1 MLVQNG
7 INTLSFHKNP
17 LSLLALLPEIDTLS
31 AAKFVIGFKVN
42 TERLGDLDR
51 FPFPN
56 GLLVMSVEE
65 LKRFQNFG

>member
-1 MLVQNG
+1 M
-7 INTLSFHKNP
+7 SDCP
-17 LSLLALLPEIDTLS
+17 
-31 AAKFVIGFKVN
+31 
-42 TERLGDLDR
+42 TELGDLDR